1 MKNKYTGM
9 AIRWGLAVVWLLSLT
24 LSAPA
29 QTTTPPVL
37 QWQRALEGD
46 VNFNSTIY
54 AAKSTTGEFGVLTG
68 TTLTRLTASGAVK
81 GSGLIEGSVVLS
93 TTPLTY
99 STALRTSGLI
109 ATPDGSFL
117 VQANDEA
124 NLYLIKKDANGNRV
138 WSKVINPIIAGARP
152 GLNGLDLIQTADGG
166 YVSSIGYSE
175 LDGRGYMVAVKL
187 DQDGNFVWIRFL
199 GALGS
204 PSINGLPPAN
214 NPTYRRLALPDGGFI
229 QIGATDNLSPGN
241 FSSSATMTR
250 LDAQGNVVTA
260 RRYSTTIFRDII
272 SNPDGSGSFIV
283 TTGDGDRFALILPN
297 GDLVSTLVGPQF
309 SPAPHFPPTPIMA
322 SDGTGQPFFV
332 TLATAFT
339 SNSDFLLRGYDQQN
353 QVVWTRRLGGSGTDS
368 PQTVLA
374 TGDGYLLVGTT
385 NSTDGDVQGKQG
397 NALATWVVK
406 LAKTATGLAL
416 TQPTY
421 NCQTGAITFNTTG
434 GDGSTITY
442 SAPGIS
448 RSSATSNSGTVE
460 PGLRGDPK
468 VIPITATQNGITVT
482 YSFDL
487 KAFCSGTPPPIDP
500 PTPPT
505 PPTGGTLA
513 LTQPTYNC
521 QTGAITFNT
530 TGGDG
535 STITYNAPGIMR
547 SSATSNSGTVEP
559 GLRGDPKPI
568 LITATQSGQTVSYTF
583 DFGAFCTGTPPP
595 VNPPT
600 PPTGA
605 ALTLLAPTY
614 DCVSGAFTFRTSGGN
629 GSSIEYRAVPGIT
642 DWTSNP
648 NQFVDKDSRTANDV
662 KPFTLMARQNGVMV
676 SYEWDLKA
684 ACGRSQARLGAGERE
699 ARLSV
704 SVLGNPVEGNSAEI
718 EIRGAVNQA
727 VQVDLIDLQGRVLHR
742 HFINQA
748 GSAERVR
755 VPIGNGTGL
764 FLLNVSTAT
773 QRQEVK
779 LLKL

>member
-1 MKNKYTGM
+1 MHMKTMYTRM
-9 AIRWGLAVVWLLSLT
+9 AVRWGLAVVWLLSLT
-24 LSAPA
+24 LSAQA
-29 QTTTPPVL
+29 QLTTPPVL

-46 VNFNSTIY
+46 VSYNSTIY
-54 AAKSTTGEFGVLTG
+54 AAKSTIGEFGVLTG
-68 TTLTRLTASGAVK
+68 TTLTRLTASGVVR
-81 GSGLIEGSVVLS
+81 GSGLIEGSVVVS
-93 TTPLTY
+93 TNPLTY

-109 ATPDGSFL
+109 ATPDGGFL
-117 VQANDEA
+117 VQANDET

-138 WSKVINPIIAGARP
+138 WSKVINPVISGARP

-199 GALGS
+199 GSLSS

-250 LDAQGNVVTA
+250 LDAQGKLVAA
-260 RRYSTTIFRDII
+260 RRYSTVIFRDII

-297 GDLVSTLVGPQF
+297 GDLISTLVGPQF
-309 SPAPHFPPTPIMA
+309 SPAPYFPTTPIMA

-353 QVVWTRRLGGSGTDS
+353 QVAWTRKLGGSGTDS

-406 LAKTATGLAL
+406 LSKTATVFAL

-442 SAPGIS
+442 SAPGIT

-460 PGLRGDPK
+460 QGLRNDPK
-468 VIPITATQNGITVT
+468 PITITATQNSNTVSYT
-482 YSFDL
+482 FDL
-487 KAFCSGTPPPIDP
+487 KAFCGGAQPPVNPPPGP
-500 PTPPT
+500 PVWV
-505 PPTGGTLA
+505 LA

-535 STITYNAPGIMR
+535 SLITYTAPGISR
-547 SSATSNSGTVEP
+547 SSLTSNTGTVEQ
-559 GLRGDPKPI
+559 GLRNDPKPI
-568 LITATQSGQTVSYTF
+568 TITATQNGQTVSYTF
-583 DFGAFCTGTPPP
+583 DFKSFCTGTQPP

-600 PPTGA
+600 GD
-605 ALTLLAPTY
+605 ALALLAPTY
-614 DCVSGAFTFRTSGGN
+614 DCASGAFTFRTSGGN
-629 GSSIEYRAVPGIT
+629 GSPIEYRAVPGIT
-642 DWTSNP
+642 DWTTNP
-648 NQFVDKDSRTANDV
+648 NQFVDRDSRTANDV
-662 KPFTLMARQNGVMV
+662 KPFTLMARQNGVTV
-676 SYEWDLKA
+676 SYVWDLKV
-684 ACGRSQARLGAGERE
+684 ACGRSQARLGAGERVSE
-699 ARLSV
+699 LSV
-704 SVLGNPVEGNSAEI
+704 SVLGNPVAGNSAMV
-718 EIRGAVNQA
+718 EIRGVANQK
-727 VQVDLIDLQGRVLHR
+727 VQLDLVDLQGRVLHQ
-742 HFINQA
+742 HTINQA
-748 GSAERVR
+748 GSAERVT
-755 VPIGNGTGL
+755 VPIGDNKGIL
-764 FLLNVSTAT
+764 LLNVSTAT
-773 QRQEVK
+773 QQQRVK
-779 LLKL
+779 LLKP